1 MGSDEIRNEE
11 DIKKMTKLT
20 KGLIK
25 WGASVTAICVLYALL
40 GDIGLLF
47 AVGLSFVFITSW

>member
-1 MGSDEIRNEE
+1 
-11 DIKKMTKLT
+11 MTKLT

>member
-1 MGSDEIRNEE
+1 MNKE
-11 DIKKMTKLT
+11 LV

-25 WGASVTAICVLYALL
+25 WAGSVTAICVLYALL

-47 AVGLSFVFITSW
+47 GVGFSLVLITSL